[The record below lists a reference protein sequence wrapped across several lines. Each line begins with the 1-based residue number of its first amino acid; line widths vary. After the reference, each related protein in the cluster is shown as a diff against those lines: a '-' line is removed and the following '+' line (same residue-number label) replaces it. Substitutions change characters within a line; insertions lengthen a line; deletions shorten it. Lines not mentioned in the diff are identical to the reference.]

1 MIIFEWENSIIEI
14 ARTWPQQGILFE
26 FFKFWTSPSESFWL
40 LLPFLM
46 ILGYKIGYQKLISP
60 AILVAVTVLIGDF
73 FSRRIFKAFIQ
84 RPRPNFVGLDCHFSK
99 CWGFVSSH
107 STNIT
112 AAAIVLSLYE
122 KRNTYWTL
130 PVVLFVSFSRVYLI
144 DHFPLDVLGGN
155 LLGIIIGVSVFFW
168 FNKIKKRPKGELTG
182 KYFV

>member
-1 MIIFEWENSIIEI
+1 MIIFEWENLIIET

-26 FFKFWTSPSESFWL
+26 FFKFWTSYSESVWL

-46 ILGYKIGYQKLISP
+46 ILVYKIGWRALISP
-60 AILVAVTVLIGDF
+60 TILAAVSVLIGDL

-84 RPRPNFVGLDCHFSK
+84 RPRPNFVGLECHLSK

-112 AAAIVLSLYE
+112 AAAVVLSLYE

-130 PVVLFVSFSRVYLI
+130 PVVLLVSFSRVYLV

-155 LLGIIIGVSVFFW
+155 LLGVIIGATVYFVFI
-168 FNKIKKRPKGELTG
+168 KIKMKPKNELSG
-182 KYFV
+182 KYFL